1 MLGELSELV
10 RVRAVVPRGREGDE
24 RDALRRGLLGG
35 GRGGDDEGQA
45 EQRHGCV
52 RLACWRGFAGRC
64 FALPCAVKAPRR
76 FVVAALGKVLA
87 ARGFGFRQYRLARPW
102 QSWAAEMLV
111 CLSTLVGF
119 CFAVPQ
125 RCANAAELHR

>member
-1 MLGELSELV
+1 MLGELAELV
-10 RVRAVVPRGREGDE
+10 RVRAVVPRGGEGDE

-87 ARGFGFRQYRLARPW
+87 ARGFLCYQYSPGEGWPKLE
-102 QSWAAEMLV
+102 AEMLV
-111 CLSTLVGF
+111 CVITLG
-119 CFAVPQ
+119 
-125 RCANAAELHR
+125 RCILVCKNELATAL

>member
-1 MLGELSELV
+1 MLGQLAELV
-10 RVRAVVPRGREGDE
+10 RVRTIIPRRREGDE
-24 RDALRRGLLGG
+24 RDALRGRLLGG

-64 FALPCAVKAPRR
+64 FALPCAVKAPRY

-87 ARGFGFRQYRLARPW
+87 ARGFHFCQYSPGEALAKLGRRDASVSIDARLVLLCSA
-102 QSWAAEMLV
+102 STV
-111 CLSTLVGF
+111 CE
-119 CFAVPQ
+119 
-125 RCANAAELHR
+125 RCKLHR

>member
-1 MLGELSELV
+1 MLGELAELV
-10 RVRAVVPRGREGDE
+10 RVRAVVPRGGEGDE

-76 FVVAALGKVLA
+76 FVVAALGKLLA
-87 ARGFGFRQYRLARPW
+87 ALGFGFGQYSPG
-102 QSWAAEMLV
+102 EP
-111 CLSTLVGF
+111 C
-119 CFAVPQ
+119 
-125 RCANAAELHR
+125 

>member
-1 MLGELSELV
+1 MLGQLAELV
-10 RVRAVVPRGREGDE
+10 RVRAVVPGRREGDE
-24 RDALRRGLLGG
+24 GHALRRGLLGCCG
-35 GRGGDDEGQA
+35 AGDDEGQA

-111 CLSTLVGF
+111 CLSTLRF
-119 CFAVPQ
+119 FA
-125 RCANAAELHR
+125 LHF